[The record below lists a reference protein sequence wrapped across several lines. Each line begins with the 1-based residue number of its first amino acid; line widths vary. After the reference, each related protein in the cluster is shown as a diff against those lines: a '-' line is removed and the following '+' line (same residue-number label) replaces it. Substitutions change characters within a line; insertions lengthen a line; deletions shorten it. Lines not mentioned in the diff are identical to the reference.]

1 MPRVRDFANRNI
13 QTLEN
18 LPGPR
23 GIPRAPATQAEADDP
38 DYQMAQAMRLRKAN
52 AAERVQE
59 LSIKQMESA
68 AELEAL
74 KLEEERETTLAQIAE
89 LRAARAATSGAGG
102 NDMIGFMQFQM
113 AQASEREAALR
124 TQMSELADKQFVM
137 QQTQMQQMQDRMELL
152 ANGGGPKTFGI
163 DDAAQM
169 VLGQKKALQ
178 ALGLIGEDASTKST
192 GMAFDEYIRQQELQH
207 KLRMDAF
214 EFELKKKQIE
224 SEIEGGQAL
233 VN

>member
-18 LPGPR
+18 HPGPR
-23 GIPRAPATQAEADDP
+23 GIPRAPATQAEAD
-38 DYQMAQAMRLRKAN
+38 
-52 AAERVQE
+52 ERVQE

-113 AQASEREAALR
+113 AQASEREVALR

-137 QQTQMQQMQDRMELL
+137 QQT
-152 ANGGGPKTFGI
+152 
-163 DDAAQM
+163 
-169 VLGQKKALQ
+169 
-178 ALGLIGEDASTKST
+178 
-192 GMAFDEYIRQQELQH
+192 
-207 KLRMDAF
+207 
-214 EFELKKKQIE
+214 
-224 SEIEGGQAL
+224 
-233 VN
+233 